1 MNNKLL
7 NIFLWVAQIILSA
20 MFFMA
25 GYAKVSTTVEVATQ
39 QMPWADEIPE
49 LLFRFIGVSEMTGA
63 VGIFLPALLRI
74 QPKLTPIA
82 ALGLIA
88 VMTLAALFH
97 LSRGEYAM
105 IGTNL
110 FLAAIA
116 FFVYWGRTKRIPIET
131 RK

>member
-7 NIFLWVAQIILSA
+7 NIFLWVAQIILTA
-20 MFFMA
+20 MFFVA

-49 LLFRFIGVSEMTGA
+49 WLFRFIGISEMTGA
-63 VGIFLPALLRI
+63 LGIFLPAVLRI
-74 QPKLTPIA
+74 QPKLTPLA

-105 IGTNL
+105 IGTNF
-110 FLAAIA
+110 FLAGIA
-116 FFVYWGRTKRIPIET
+116 YFVYWGRTKRIPIET
-131 RK
+131 PK